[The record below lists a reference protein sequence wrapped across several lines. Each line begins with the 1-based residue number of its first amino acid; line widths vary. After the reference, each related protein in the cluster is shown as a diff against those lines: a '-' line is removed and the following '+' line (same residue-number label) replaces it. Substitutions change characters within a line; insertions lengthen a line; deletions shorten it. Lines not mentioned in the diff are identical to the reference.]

1 MASFARGSTIEKIIV
16 RNPDDTKDQDLTLQ
30 VGPMSFYEDI
40 IDASFHIEIMI
51 ADVFGWLESF
61 PIRSGSKVYLRIK
74 TATGVIDFSK
84 EEEPLY
90 ISNIKAAGSS
100 NKREVFVMQLESKA
114 AFTNHLK
121 RLTKKY
127 KSSTNEVI
135 KEILTKV
142 LEVPETRVKDDNIE
156 KPTNKIEFLGV
167 YKRPLQ
173 TCVGLAV
180 KSVPNN
186 HSSKI
191 PTKGGSGMFFWECL
205 DGFRFQSPDQIF
217 DNAKKNKDDI
227 FTYVKA
233 SAFNALD
240 PANNFHITNEPVWN
254 NNHNLFE
261 KLSIGQYHSRLGLF
275 DSSERSHVVVDRDSL
290 ATHDYNADK
299 DGDELSNSEYFQP
312 KEFSTDSSRY
322 MLLVKDDRLFDNS
335 DEQDENSKTS
345 MEHVEYEARRLSR
358 YSALFSQ
365 TLEITVPL
373 NVQLHAG
380 SVVNL
385 KFPRINIDK
394 PSGGEN
400 NPASG
405 LYMIKTLSHKFGAD
419 GDFTGMQLVRDA
431 YTKLS

>member
-1 MASFARGSTIEKIIV
+1 MASFARGSKIEKIIV
-16 RNPDDTKDQDLTLQ
+16 RDPDDTKDQDLTLQ

-51 ADVFGWLESF
+51 SDVFGWLESF

-74 TATGVIDFSK
+74 TATGVIDF
-84 EEEPLY
+84 EQEPLY
-90 ISNIKAAGSS
+90 ISNIKAAGST

-114 AFTNHLK
+114 AFTNHLR

-127 KSSTNEVI
+127 DAPTDEVV
-135 KEILTKV
+135 KEILTKN
-142 LEVPETRVKDDNIE
+142 LEVPETRIKKIE
-156 KPTNKIEFLGV
+156 KPTNKIVFLGV

-173 TCVGLAV
+173 TIVGLAV
-180 KSVPNN
+180 KSIPEN
-186 HSSKI
+186 HSTKQI
-191 PTKGGSGMFFWECL
+191 NKGGSGCFFWECL

-217 DNAKKNKDDI
+217 DNAKKNKDDV
-227 FTYVKA
+227 FTYVKVG
-233 SAFNALD
+233 AFNALD
-240 PANNFHITNEPVWN
+240 PDNNFHITNEPVWN

-261 KLSIGQYHSRLGLF
+261 KLSMGQYNSRLGLF

-290 ATHDYNADK
+290 AKHDYNADK

-335 DEQDENSKTS
+335 DEQDENTKTS

-405 LYMIKTLSHKFGAD
+405 LYMIKTLSHKFSSE

>member
-16 RNPDDTKDQDLTLQ
+16 RDPDDTKDQDLTLQ

-51 ADVFGWLESF
+51 SDVFGWLESF

-74 TATGVIDFSK
+74 TATGVIDF
-84 EEEPLY
+84 EQEPLY
-90 ISNIKAAGSS
+90 ISNIKAAGST

-114 AFTNHLK
+114 AFTNHLR

-127 KSSTNEVI
+127 DAPTDEVV
-135 KEILTKV
+135 KEILTKN
-142 LEVPETRVKDDNIE
+142 LEVPETRIKKIE
-156 KPTNKIEFLGV
+156 KPTNKIVFLGV

-173 TCVGLAV
+173 TIVGLAV
-180 KSVPNN
+180 KSIPEN
-186 HSSKI
+186 HSTKQI
-191 PTKGGSGMFFWECL
+191 NKGGSGCFFWECL

-217 DNAKKNKDDI
+217 DNAKKNKDDV
-227 FTYVKA
+227 FTYVKVG
-233 SAFNALD
+233 AFNALD
-240 PANNFHITNEPVWN
+240 PDNNFHITNEPVWN

-261 KLSIGQYHSRLGLF
+261 KLSMGQYNSRLGLF

-290 ATHDYNADK
+290 AKHDYNADK

-322 MLLVKDDRLFDNS
+322 MLLVKDERLFDNS
-335 DEQDENSKTS
+335 NEQDENSKTS

-405 LYMIKTLSHKFGAD
+405 LYMIKTLSHKFSSE

>member
-1 MASFARGSTIEKIIV
+1 MASFARGSKIEKIIV
-16 RNPDDTKDQDLTLQ
+16 RDPDDTKDQDLTLQ

-51 ADVFGWLESF
+51 SDVFGWLESF

-74 TATGVIDFSK
+74 TATGVIDF
-84 EEEPLY
+84 EQEPLY
-90 ISNIKAAGSS
+90 ISNIKAAGST

-114 AFTNHLK
+114 AFTNHLR

-127 KSSTNEVI
+127 DAPTDEVV
-135 KEILTKV
+135 KEILTKN
-142 LEVPETRVKDDNIE
+142 LEVPETRIKKIE
-156 KPTNKIEFLGV
+156 KPTNKIVFLGV

-173 TCVGLAV
+173 TIVGLAV
-180 KSVPNN
+180 KSIPEN
-186 HSSKI
+186 HSTKQI
-191 PTKGGSGMFFWECL
+191 NKGGSGCFFWECL

-217 DNAKKNKDDI
+217 DNAKKNMDDV

-240 PANNFHITNEPVWN
+240 PDNNFHITNEPVWN

-261 KLSIGQYHSRLGLF
+261 KLSMGQYNSRLGLF

-290 ATHDYNADK
+290 AKHDYNADK

>member
-16 RNPDDTKDQDLTLQ
+16 RDPDDTKDQDLTLQ

-51 ADVFGWLESF
+51 SDVFGWLESF

-74 TATGVIDFSK
+74 TATGVIDF
-84 EEEPLY
+84 EQEPLY
-90 ISNIKAAGSS
+90 ISNIKAAGST

-114 AFTNHLK
+114 AFTNHLR

-127 KSSTNEVI
+127 DAPTDEVV
-135 KEILTKV
+135 KEILTKN
-142 LEVPETRVKDDNIE
+142 LEVPETRIKKIE
-156 KPTNKIEFLGV
+156 KPTNKIVFLGV

-173 TCVGLAV
+173 TIVGLAV
-180 KSVPNN
+180 KSIPEN
-186 HSSKI
+186 HSTKQI
-191 PTKGGSGMFFWECL
+191 NKGGSGCFFWECL

-217 DNAKKNKDDI
+217 DNAKKNMDDV
-227 FTYVKA
+227 FTYVKVG
-233 SAFNALD
+233 AFNALD
-240 PANNFHITNEPVWN
+240 PDNNFHITNEPVWN

-261 KLSIGQYHSRLGLF
+261 KLSMGQYNSRLGLF

-290 ATHDYNADK
+290 AKHDYNADK

-322 MLLVKDDRLFDNS
+322 MLLVKDERLFDNS
-335 DEQDENSKTS
+335 NEQDENSKTS

-405 LYMIKTLSHKFGAD
+405 LYMIKTLSHKFSSE

>member
-1 MASFARGSTIEKIIV
+1 MASFARGSKIEKIIV
-16 RNPDDTKDQDLTLQ
+16 RDPDDTKDQDLTLQ

-51 ADVFGWLESF
+51 SDVFGWLESF

-74 TATGVIDFSK
+74 TATGVIDF
-84 EEEPLY
+84 EQEPLY
-90 ISNIKAAGSS
+90 ISNIKAAGST

-114 AFTNHLK
+114 AFTNHLR

-127 KSSTNEVI
+127 DAPTDEVV
-135 KEILTKV
+135 KEILTKN
-142 LEVPETRVKDDNIE
+142 LEVPETRIKKIE
-156 KPTNKIEFLGV
+156 KPTNKIVFLGV

-173 TCVGLAV
+173 TIVGLAV
-180 KSVPNN
+180 KSIPEN
-186 HSSKI
+186 HSTKQI
-191 PTKGGSGMFFWECL
+191 NKGGSGCFFWECL

-217 DNAKKNKDDI
+217 DNAKKNMDDV
-227 FTYVKA
+227 FTYVKVG
-233 SAFNALD
+233 AFNALD
-240 PANNFHITNEPVWN
+240 PDNNFHITNEPVWN

-261 KLSIGQYHSRLGLF
+261 KLSMGQYNSRLGLF
-275 DSSERSHVVVDRDSL
+275 DSSERSHVVVDRDTL
-290 ATHDYNADK
+290 AKHDYNADQ

-312 KEFSTDSSRY
+312 REFSTDSSRY
-322 MLLVKDDRLFDNS
+322 MLLVKDERLFDNS
-335 DEQDENSKTS
+335 NEQDENSKTS

-405 LYMIKTLSHKFGAD
+405 LYMIKTLSHKFSSE

>member
-1 MASFARGSTIEKIIV
+1 MA
-16 RNPDDTKDQDLTLQ
+16 
-30 VGPMSFYEDI
+30 FYEDM

-74 TATGVIDFSK
+74 TATGVIDF
-84 EEEPLY
+84 EQEPLY
-90 ISNIKAAGSS
+90 ISNIKAAGST

-114 AFTNHLK
+114 AFTNHLR

-127 KSSTNEVI
+127 DAPTDEVV
-135 KEILTKV
+135 KEILTKN
-142 LEVPETRVKDDNIE
+142 LEVPETRIKKIE
-156 KPTNKIEFLGV
+156 KPTNKIVFLGV

-173 TCVGLAV
+173 TIVGLAV
-180 KSVPNN
+180 KSIPEN
-186 HSSKI
+186 HSTKQI
-191 PTKGGSGMFFWECL
+191 NKGGSGCFFWECL

-227 FTYVKA
+227 FTYVKVG
-233 SAFNALD
+233 AFDALD

-261 KLSIGQYHSRLGLF
+261 KLSMGQYNSRLGLF

-290 ATHDYNADK
+290 AKHDYNADK

-322 MLLVKDDRLFDNS
+322 MLLVKDERLFDNS

-394 PSGGEN
+394 PNGGEN

-405 LYMIKTLSHKFGAD
+405 LYMIKTLSHKFSSE

>member
-16 RNPDDTKDQDLTLQ
+16 RDPDDTKDQDLTLQ

-51 ADVFGWLESF
+51 SDVFGWLESF

-74 TATGVIDFSK
+74 TATGVIDF
-84 EEEPLY
+84 EQEPLY
-90 ISNIKAAGSS
+90 ISNIKAAGST

-114 AFTNHLK
+114 AFTNHLR

-127 KSSTNEVI
+127 DAPTDEVV
-135 KEILTKV
+135 KEILTKN
-142 LEVPETRVKDDNIE
+142 LEVPENRIKKIE
-156 KPTNKIEFLGV
+156 KPTNKIVFLGV

-173 TCVGLAV
+173 TIVGLAV
-180 KSVPNN
+180 KSIPEN
-186 HSSKI
+186 HSTKQI
-191 PTKGGSGMFFWECL
+191 NKGGSGCFFWECL

-217 DNAKKNKDDI
+217 DNAKKNKDDV
-227 FTYVKA
+227 FTYVKVG
-233 SAFNALD
+233 AFNALD
-240 PANNFHITNEPVWN
+240 PDNNFHITNEPVWN

-261 KLSIGQYHSRLGLF
+261 KLSMGQYNSRLGLF
-275 DSSERSHVVVDRDSL
+275 DSSERSHVVVDRDTL
-290 ATHDYNADK
+290 AKHDYNADQ

-335 DEQDENSKTS
+335 DEQDENTKTS

-405 LYMIKTLSHKFGAD
+405 LYMIKTLSHKFSSE

>member
-1 MASFARGSTIEKIIV
+1 MASFARGSKIEKIIV
-16 RNPDDTKDQDLTLQ
+16 RDPDDTKDQDLTLQ

-51 ADVFGWLESF
+51 SDVFGWLESF

-74 TATGVIDFSK
+74 TATGVIDF
-84 EEEPLY
+84 EQEPLY
-90 ISNIKAAGSS
+90 ISNIKAAGST

-114 AFTNHLK
+114 AFTNHLR

-127 KSSTNEVI
+127 DAPTDEVV
-135 KEILTKV
+135 KEILTKN
-142 LEVPETRVKDDNIE
+142 LEVPETRIKKIE
-156 KPTNKIEFLGV
+156 KPTNKIVFLGV

-173 TCVGLAV
+173 TIVGLAV
-180 KSVPNN
+180 KSIPEN
-186 HSSKI
+186 HSTKQI
-191 PTKGGSGMFFWECL
+191 NKGGSGCFFWECL

-217 DNAKKNKDDI
+217 DNAKKNKDDV

-233 SAFNALD
+233 GAFNALD
-240 PANNFHITNEPVWN
+240 PDNNFHITNEPVWN

-261 KLSIGQYHSRLGLF
+261 KLSMGQYNSRLGLF

-290 ATHDYNADK
+290 AKHDYNADK

-335 DEQDENSKTS
+335 DEQDENTKTS

-394 PSGGEN
+394 PNGGEN

>member
-1 MASFARGSTIEKIIV
+1 ME
-16 RNPDDTKDQDLTLQ
+16 
-30 VGPMSFYEDI
+30 
-40 IDASFHIEIMI
+40 
-51 ADVFGWLESF
+51 
-61 PIRSGSKVYLRIK
+61 
-74 TATGVIDFSK
+74 
-84 EEEPLY
+84 
-90 ISNIKAAGSS
+90 
-100 NKREVFVMQLESKA
+100 
-114 AFTNHLK
+114 
-121 RLTKKY
+121 
-127 KSSTNEVI
+127 
-135 KEILTKV
+135 
-142 LEVPETRVKDDNIE
+142 
-156 KPTNKIEFLGV
+156 PTNKIVFLGV
-167 YKRPLQ
+167 HKRPLQ
-173 TCVGLAV
+173 TIVGLAV
-180 KSVPNN
+180 KSIPEN
-186 HSSKI
+186 HSTKQI
-191 PTKGGSGMFFWECL
+191 NKGGSGCFFWECL

-217 DNAKKNKDDI
+217 DNAKKNKDDV

-233 SAFNALD
+233 SSFNALD
-240 PANNFHITNEPVWN
+240 PDNNFHITNEPVWN

-261 KLSIGQYHSRLGLF
+261 KLSMGQYNSRLGLF

-290 ATHDYNADK
+290 AKHDYNADK

-322 MLLVKDDRLFDNS
+322 MLLVKDERLFDNS

-405 LYMIKTLSHKFGAD
+405 LYMIKTLSHKFSSE

>member
-16 RNPDDTKDQDLTLQ
+16 RDPDDTKDQDLTLQ

-51 ADVFGWLESF
+51 SDVFGWLESF

-74 TATGVIDFSK
+74 TATGVIDF
-84 EEEPLY
+84 EQEPLY
-90 ISNIKAAGSS
+90 ISNIKAAGST

-114 AFTNHLK
+114 AFTNHLR

-127 KSSTNEVI
+127 DAPTDEVV
-135 KEILTKV
+135 KEILTKN
-142 LEVPETRVKDDNIE
+142 LEVPETRIKKIE
-156 KPTNKIEFLGV
+156 KPTNKIVFLGV

-173 TCVGLAV
+173 TIVGLAV
-180 KSVPNN
+180 KSIPEN
-186 HSSKI
+186 HSTKQI
-191 PTKGGSGMFFWECL
+191 NKGGSGCFFWECL

-217 DNAKKNKDDI
+217 DNAKKNMDDV
-227 FTYVKA
+227 FTYVKVG
-233 SAFNALD
+233 AFNALD
-240 PANNFHITNEPVWN
+240 PDNNFHITNEPVWN

-261 KLSIGQYHSRLGLF
+261 KLSMGQYNSRLGLF

-290 ATHDYNADK
+290 AKHDYNADK

-322 MLLVKDDRLFDNS
+322 MLLVKDERLFDNS

-405 LYMIKTLSHKFGAD
+405 LYMIKTLSHKFSSE

-431 YTKLS
+431 YTKLL